1 MYIIITYD
9 VKVKIVSRC
18 LKICRKYLIHVQKSV
33 FECSLTNSQLY
44 KLENELK
51 KLLNPNEHS
60 VCIYCMDSL
69 QYTSKIQFGISSK
82 NVLLLLLN
90 NCAES

>member
-1 MYIIITYD
+1 MYVILTYD
-9 VKVKIVSRC
+9 IKVKRVSRC

-33 FECSLTNSQLY
+33 FEGSLTQRQLHR
-44 KLENELK
+44 LENELK
-51 KLLNPNEHS
+51 KLLNPNEDS

-82 NVLLLLLN
+82 NALLL
-90 NCAES
+90 